1 MALLSTRKSAPRKKG
16 IARRQQL
23 LRAARALLETHELDD
38 ISLGDVAAAA
48 HVPKS
53 SAYHFYADIKDL
65 YASLLAGVQD
75 ELLKVLE
82 APIRAKVRDWQHIVD
97 ILTGRGADFYAHSKA
112 SMRLQIDPRIPV
124 DLKLRDRRND
134 AALGSIHEQQIDR
147 IFVLPEIPNR
157 SAIFFRA
164 VEIADLMFML
174 SVLEHGR
181 ITPEMQREAT
191 RAMCAYLRCEIPADL
206 PRRKRGAAAR

>member
-1 MALLSTRKSAPRKKG
+1 MALLSTRKSTPRKKG

-53 SAYHFYADIKDL
+53 SAYHFYADIKDV
-65 YASLLAGVQD
+65 YASLLAGVQE

-82 APIRAKVRDWQHIVD
+82 APIRTRMRDWRHIVE
-97 ILTGRGADFYAHSKA
+97 ILTERGVDFYAHSKA

-134 AALGSIHEQQIDR
+134 AALGSIHEQHIDR
-147 IFVLPEIPNR
+147 VFVLPGIPNR
-157 SAIFFRA
+157 AAIFFRA
-164 VEIADLMFML
+164 VGIADLMFML

-181 ITPEMQREAT
+181 VTPEMAREAQL
-191 RAMCAYLRCEIPADL
+191 AMCAYLGCYLPPDL
-206 PRRKRGAAAR
+206 PRRRRKGE